1 MSRKSARIFVAVVLL
16 LTALNWFY
24 ARKARAAA
32 PQLTFGQPAC
42 RSFVPP
48 EWGDYKG
55 SSEHYGVVF
64 QGQRWHAS
72 LRHKCSLRSDP
83 ADCPRNPTRLPK
95 QLKKPSSRRCSM
107 SCANCG

>member
-1 MSRKSARIFVAVVLL
+1 MSRKSARILVVAVLL
-16 LTALNWFY
+16 LTALNWLY

-32 PQLTFGQPAC
+32 PQTVFGQPAC

-64 QGQRWHAS
+64 QANDGT
-72 LRHKCSLRSDP
+72 LRFVTNVPCEATPQIALEI
-83 ADCPRNPTRLPK
+83 
-95 QLKKPSSRRCSM
+95 RRGSP
-107 SCANCG
+107 NN